1 MGVDRC
7 GALVEKDEQV
17 CPGKAWCECA
27 AISVAN
33 LGNASESQGVGLNLQ
48 GNFWLFSALVVLWV

>member
-1 MGVDRC
+1 MARGERC

-33 LGNASESQGVGLNLQ
+33 LGNASESQGVVGLNLYILCQ
-48 GNFWLFSALVVLWV
+48 GVKVLSC